1 MGLLDFFKK
10 KDKAQPKKLNIEIV
24 EEEKITEREEFYNN
38 EYKAIQEER
47 QRRLEEEE
55 AKQRDLQ
62 EANRAFLEANGV
74 NVELFDSRKV
84 LDDAL
89 RTIEIVCP
97 CMLRFDR
104 GLSHEEPSIYFASP
118 TKTGKVP
125 KNVVDAR
132 LWHDDP
138 YMRTDRFGFESY
150 ECGDSLSV
158 AISYLADGRINKFD
172 IRGRHKNSTVEVSI
186 RRKGDA
192 LYIANAGAIGPTG
205 EWQSLCP
212 VVDASPEAI
221 LSALNEEVQR
231 LY

>member
-1 MGLLDFFKK
+1 MGLFDFLKK
-10 KDKAQPKKLNIEIV
+10 NEKAPLKGLKVEIV
-24 EEEKITEREEFYNN
+24 EHDNMKEREEFYKQ
-38 EYKAIQEER
+38 EYMAIQEER

-55 AKQRDLQ
+55 AKQRELQ
-62 EANRAFLEANGV
+62 EANRAFLEANGI
-74 NVELFDSRKV
+74 NVELFDVEKV

-125 KNVVDAR
+125 KNVVEAR
-132 LWHDDP
+132 LAHNDP
-138 YMRTDRFGFESY
+138 YSRTDRFGFEGY
-150 ECGDSLSV
+150 EPGDYLSV
-158 AISYLADGRINKFD
+158 SISYLSDGRINKFEV
-172 IRGRHKNSTVEVSI
+172 RGSHLNSTVEVSI

-192 LYIANAGAIGPTG
+192 LHIANAGTVGPTG

-212 VVDASPEAI
+212 STDASSEAI
-221 LSALNEEVQR
+221 LNALNQEVQR